1 MVGEYQSKSTAI
13 KQKQFLNMKNT
24 FQKIIATLFLFL
36 SGTLH
41 AQTTEVEM
49 ADAFRADGKIYV
61 VVAMVLII
69 LVGFFVY
76 LILVDRKLSR
86 IEKEQKS
93 STEKK
98 K

>member
-1 MVGEYQSKSTAI
+1 
-13 KQKQFLNMKNT
+13 MKNI
-24 FQKIIATLFLFL
+24 FQKIVAILFLL
-36 SGTLH
+36 VSGTLH

-69 LVGFFVY
+69 LAGFFVY

-93 STEKK
+93 SAEKK
-98 K
+98 N

>member
-1 MVGEYQSKSTAI
+1 
-13 KQKQFLNMKNT
+13 MKNI
-24 FQKIIATLFLFL
+24 FQKIVAILFLL
-36 SGTLH
+36 VSGTLH

-69 LVGFFVY
+69 LAGFFVY
-76 LILVDRKLSR
+76 LIRVDRKLSR

-93 STEKK
+93 SAEKK
-98 K
+98 N

>member
-1 MVGEYQSKSTAI
+1 
-13 KQKQFLNMKNT
+13 MKNI
-24 FQKIIATLFLFL
+24 FQKIVTLFLL
-36 SGTLH
+36 LVSGTLH

-98 K
+98 N

>member
-1 MVGEYQSKSTAI
+1 
-13 KQKQFLNMKNT
+13 MKNI
-24 FQKIIATLFLFL
+24 FKKIVTLFFL
-36 SGTLH
+36 LVSGTLH

>member
-1 MVGEYQSKSTAI
+1 
-13 KQKQFLNMKNT
+13 MKNI
-24 FQKIIATLFLFL
+24 FQKIVTLFLLLL
-36 SGTLH
+36 SVTLH

-49 ADAFRADGKIYV
+49 ADTFRADGKIYV

-98 K
+98 N